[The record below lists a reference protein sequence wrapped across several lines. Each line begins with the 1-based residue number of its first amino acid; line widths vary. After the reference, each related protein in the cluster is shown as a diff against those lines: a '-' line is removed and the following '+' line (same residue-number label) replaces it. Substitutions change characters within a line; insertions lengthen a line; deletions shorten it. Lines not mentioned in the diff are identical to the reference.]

1 MRLLLITITACLV
14 CVSCG
19 KKDKPEYQSQIYF
32 NNTIQI
38 V

>member
-1 MRLLLITITACLV
+1 MRLLLITIIACLV

-19 KKDKPEYQSQIYF
+19 KKDKPEYKSQIDF
-32 NNTIQI
+32 NKTIQI